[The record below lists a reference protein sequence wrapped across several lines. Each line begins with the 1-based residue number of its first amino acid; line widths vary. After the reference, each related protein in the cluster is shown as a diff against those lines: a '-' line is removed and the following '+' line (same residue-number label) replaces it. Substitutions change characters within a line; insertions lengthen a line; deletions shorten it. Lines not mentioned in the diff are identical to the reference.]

1 MKKKMIFL
9 FALCFVLAVC
19 VFGASAA
26 ETDRSC
32 ANGLY
37 LLGLIQGY
45 SEGGQDF
52 GLDDSLTRAQAV
64 VLLERYLGVLD
75 SAAAANIKAPF
86 DDVPAWADLY
96 VGYACENKLVSG
108 RKDASGNAYFD
119 PDAPISEAEFLTLL
133 LRAMKYEDKNDG
145 SGDFVWSDPYALS
158 DKLGLT
164 DGKNEQFL
172 RGDAFCVCWA
182 ALGAATRS
190 GNAMAEDL
198 MASNMFDDA
207 QYDLAKR
214 IAGGEI
220 IKVVCVGDSI
230 TQGTGAKDQRN
241 NYPSR
246 LQVLLGS
253 SFRVVNC
260 GKAASYV
267 MSPDSKFNVKASK
280 PELYYPNTAEYK
292 TAMAS
297 EPDIVIIAL
306 GTNDARSL
314 TDPAASDQFVKDY
327 KALIADFAALESKPQ
342 IYLSIPLPAASN
354 AVPYEGTVNILPG
367 LIRGVG
373 EELSL
378 PVLETGID
386 LRDYYEAVL
395 PFNDRLHPDDTS
407 YEALA
412 AYMHSRVFG
421 AAEALPVIPAAQN
434 DVVFV
439 SDSGKR
445 ENGGTSPADAVS
457 SLAYAF
463 GMLRENG
470 GTVVV
475 CGTVSNPQT
484 FFPAVEG
491 QIKITSVYD
500 GVDYAKTA
508 GAKLVVKG
516 SYFFRSDVLI
526 ENITVHTTANGQGF
540 YVGYNN
546 FTIGDGVTTTW
557 ERNIT
562 SVLSLN
568 LGHTIQLAA
577 TEASCFDCVK
587 DCTLTVNSGTWSIVR
602 GGNKR
607 AKAAYAVSDV
617 AEGVKL
623 SVIINGGTFNFV
635 STSANSGT
643 GMNDFNGELYVE
655 INGGSFAGDFFAV
668 AYAGTNQTG
677 YTPTFSGSA
686 VVKITGGTFQGKLG
700 AYQAEAAKKLDG
712 GVKLILTD
720 ETASL
725 ASKAKGFDEIEYE
738 K

>member
-1 MKKKMIFL
+1 MKKKIIIAL
-9 FALCFVLAVC
+9 VLCIISALCI
-19 VFGASAA
+19 FGAAAA
-26 ETDRSC
+26 ETEESC

-52 GLDDSLTRAQAV
+52 GFDDSLTRAQAV

-75 SAAAANIKAPF
+75 SAAAANVKAPF
-86 DDVPAWADLY
+86 SDVPAWADLY

-172 RGDAFCVCWA
+172 RGDAFVMCWA
-182 ALGAATRS
+182 ALGAATQGGDS
-190 GNAMAEDL
+190 VADTL
-198 MASNMFDDA
+198 MAADVFEDA
-207 QYDLAKR
+207 QYSLAQR

-246 LQVLLGS
+246 LQALLGS
-253 SFRVVNC
+253 SFQVINC
-260 GKAASYV
+260 GKASSYV
-267 MSPDSKFNVKASK
+267 MSPSSKFNVKAST
-280 PELYYPNTAEYK
+280 PELYYPNTAVYK

-297 EPDIVIIAL
+297 DPDIVIIAL

-314 TDPAASDQFVKDY
+314 TEAAASQQFVKDY
-327 KALIADFAALESKPQ
+327 KALIADFAALASKPQ

-354 AVPYEGTVNILPG
+354 AIPYEGTVYILPD

-407 YEALA
+407 YAALA
-412 AYMHSRVFG
+412 AYMRRHVFG
-421 AAEALPVIPAAQN
+421 AAQALPVIPAAQN

-439 SDSGKR
+439 SDNGKR
-445 ENGGTSPADAVS
+445 ENGGTSPADAVN

-484 FFPAVEG
+484 FLPTAGG

-500 GVDYAKTA
+500 GVDYAATA

-526 ENITVHTTANGQGF
+526 ENITIHTTANGQGF
-540 YVGYNN
+540 YIGYND
-546 FTIGDGVTTTW
+546 FTIGSGVTTTW
-557 ERNIT
+557 ASNVT
-562 SVLSLN
+562 TVLSLN
-568 LGHTIQLAA
+568 FGYTIQLAG

-587 DCTLTVNSGTWSIVR
+587 DCTLTVNSGTWSIIR

-607 AKAAYAVSDV
+607 AKATYAVSDV
-617 AEGVKL
+617 KEGVKL
-623 SVIINGGTFNFV
+623 SVIINGGTFNHAGV
-635 STSANSGT
+635 SPNSGS
-643 GMNDFNGELYVE
+643 GMNDLNGELYVE
-655 INGGSFAGDFFAV
+655 INGGSFAGDFFAIANV
-668 AYAGTNQTG
+668 GTNQTG
-677 YTPTFSGSA
+677 YTPTFGGSA

-700 AYQAEAAKKLDG
+700 AYQVETAKKLTG

-720 ETASL
+720 KTASL
-725 ASKAKGFDEIEYE
+725 ASKAKGFEIEYE